1 MWLAVRH
8 GMGKAIACQSVLQEV
23 SGHPSPETSITV
35 VGTGSS
41 GSRRRGP
48 GQDRDRARH
57 LRRRTGRTITEQAG
71 RAARQ
76 PVMCK
81 HNATVCSLAAWLKTM
96 LTNAGTGTSALSL
109 LRAALSLG
117 ELSQDRS
124 GPLPVQGLAHC
135 SNRW

>member
-1 MWLAVRH
+1 MLGEAQQFPGAPRQLSR
-8 GMGKAIACQSVLQEV
+8 GNCQLVF
-23 SGHPSPETSITV
+23 
-35 VGTGSS
+35 
-41 GSRRRGP
+41 
-48 GQDRDRARH
+48 
-57 LRRRTGRTITEQAG
+57 
-71 RAARQ
+71 AASQ
-76 PVMCK
+76 QVMCK
-81 HNATVCSLAAWLKTM
+81 HNVTVCSLAAWLKTM